1 HRRRPSVRVAR
12 THERDQAV
20 RYMVVNST
28 NTVQAPVYARVAAL
42 TGTRRSSAAWSTTV
56 PLSLRPAAAGTS
68 MTRATATPRRSP
80 DAAHDRSNKS
90 RDHLS
95 RFRRMS
101 GVLNGLTH
109 PIVLAPL
116 AGGPATPALAAAV
129 CEAGRLGF
137 LAAGYRRA
145 DDVRAEVRDFRGRTA
160 LPFGLNLFVP
170 GDPAELAVPAAL
182 TQKWPAL

>member
-1 HRRRPSVRVAR
+1 
-12 THERDQAV
+12 
-20 RYMVVNST
+20 M
-28 NTVQAPVYARVAAL
+28 L
-42 TGTRRSSAAWSTTV
+42 
-56 PLSLRPAAAGTS
+56 LREL
-68 MTRATATPRRSP
+68 R
-80 DAAHDRSNKS
+80 
-90 RDHLS
+90 
-95 RFRRMS
+95 
-101 GVLNGLTH
+101 H

-129 CEAGRLGF
+129 CEAGGLGF

-182 TQKWPAL
+182 TQKWPALTGLHGAPAYNVGRAYASFAADINNGTHAVPDFDDAVRRHEVIAAIERSAASGERVKA